1 VDWPKP
7 FMHVIS
13 GEQIGY
19 SGELMQQAIFE
30 AKQWRGSHDGG
41 LREDI
46 SYDSL
51 TRCLINV
58 SLSLF
63 FS

>member
-1 VDWPKP
+1 
-7 FMHVIS
+7 MHVIS
-13 GEQIGY
+13 GEKVGHT
-19 SGELMQQAIFE
+19 SELMQQAVFE
-30 AKQWRGSHDGG
+30 AKQWCRSHDGS

-51 TRCLINV
+51 TPCLNHV

-63 FS
+63 L